1 MDELRAQAL
10 AHLAAHQVMTLAT
23 VGEAGVW
30 AAAVFYASDGFD
42 LFFLSAAHTRHAQ
55 NMAQNAQVAI
65 TIQGDQYADWSD
77 IRGIQAEGVV
87 SLLEGPAR
95 ETAVALYLQ
104 KYPFLQQAPPP
115 IRAALHKVNWYRLRP
130 QRLYLIDN
138 SKGFAHRDEI
148 SPLF

>member
-1 MDELRAQAL
+1 MDDLGAQVR

-23 VGEAGVW
+23 VGEEGVW
-30 AAAVFYASDGFD
+30 AAAVFFASDGFD

-65 TIQGDQYADWSD
+65 TIQGDRYGDWSE
-77 IRGIQAEGVV
+77 IRGIQASGFV
-87 SLLEGPAR
+87 SLLSGEAR

-115 IRAALHKVNWYRLRP
+115 IRAALNKVNWYHLRP

-148 SPLF
+148 SPLV